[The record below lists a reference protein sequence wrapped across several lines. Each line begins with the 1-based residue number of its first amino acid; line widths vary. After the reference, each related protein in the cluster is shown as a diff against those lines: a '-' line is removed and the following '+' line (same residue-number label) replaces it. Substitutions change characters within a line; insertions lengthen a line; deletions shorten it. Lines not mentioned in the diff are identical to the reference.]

1 MPEPRRVVVTGAAG
15 RLGRVILDRLVRAP
29 EIDRVVALDLRPPAA
44 CHPKVEPVTGDVRDP
59 EVGRHF
65 AGCDTLI
72 HLAFVVE
79 RGSRDPRRTDSI
91 NVGGTE
97 NALRAAVDAGFGTI
111 VHASSIA
118 AYGFHPDNEAGPL
131 GEEAPIRG
139 NDDFYYARTKAVTD
153 RWVTDLAAAHPDVAV
168 AILRPSIFLGP
179 RGNGRLRPFHG
190 RLFPHLTGGSDPPTH
205 VTHEDDVAEAFF
217 LALSRR
223 ARGAFNIATDDP
235 LPVSAW
241 AGNMGMRTMPI
252 PAGALS
258 LADLAYRAHLID
270 VSPEWLR
277 VGRRYP
283 LVVSSARAR
292 RQLRWH
298 PRYPTTGAVLRA
310 LAGRPHAAASRGTRI
325 LFGTL
330 ATITRVRG
338 SLPVD
343 ERARQELRAFDGSAN
358 LVFTGAHPSEWHVRF
373 AGGRIGVY
381 RGIDP
386 SARATTSMK
395 EEVFFRLLDGE
406 LSYARA
412 NMTGKIRH
420 HGEGNMSMI
429 VGAIVGGF
437 RQAASAEGR
446 AAAPARVWGRLVMRN
461 GPERSTSR

>member
-1 MPEPRRVVVTGAAG
+1 MPEPRRVAVTGAAG
-15 RLGRVILDRLVRAP
+15 RLGRVMLDRLIRAP

-44 CHPKVEPVTGDVRDP
+44 EHPKVEPVTADVRDAD
-59 EVGRHF
+59 VGRHF
-65 AGCDTLI
+65 AGCDALI

-97 NALRAAVDAGFGTI
+97 NALRAALEAGVTTV

-118 AYGFHPDNEAGPL
+118 AYGFHPENQAGPL
-131 GEEAPIRG
+131 AEEAPTRG

-153 RWVTDLAAAHPDVAV
+153 RWVSELGAEHPDVAV
-168 AILRPSIFLGP
+168 SVLRPSIFLGP
-179 RGNGRLRPFHG
+179 RGSGGLRPFRG
-190 RLFPHLTGGSDPPTH
+190 RAFPYLAGGADPPTH

-223 ARGAFNIATDDP
+223 ARGPFNIATDEP

-241 AGNMGMRTMPI
+241 AESMGMRAVPV

-258 LADLAYRAHLID
+258 LADLAYRARLID

-277 VGRRYP
+277 FGRLHP
-283 LVVSSARAR
+283 IVVSSARAR

-330 ATITRVRG
+330 ATMTRVRG

-373 AGGRIGVY
+373 ADGRIGVY

-386 SARATTSMK
+386 SARSMTSMK
-395 EEVFFRLLDGE
+395 EEVFYRLLDGE

-420 HGEGNMSMI
+420 HGEGNMSML

-446 AAAPARVWGRLVMRN
+446 AAAPARLWGRLVMRN